1 MKKRQNTSQA
11 RGRKRITAS
20 SQPTKASIMSLPP
33 ELLSIIFKF
42 VHHESPQTNEP
53 RELIPR
59 WMKKMDEGLKRAAK
73 ALVHREEQIDFSSPT
88 LFPYSMAAV
97 SPYWSEIL
105 SSHPEFWTLVVFFV
119 DSRYTSMAQAT
130 IILKRSRKLPIHVVI
145 TRREG
150 FRMKE
155 YPDLHEKCQ
164 IEALINL
171 LRPHLPRCKSLHIDA
186 HLSLSLP
193 VVPKAFAGVGEVE
206 DMFSMELVSD
216 VYDEGEHEEEDSD
229 DDSLSSISSVDID
242 EFEPDLRSLIV
253 DGQNFRRGAEEYESW
268 LSDQDK
274 LKQLTVMRYHAPL
287 SSSEDEPYT
296 VSCFIDHLW
305 SLCSVPCLKLHDI
318 RFQEDALKAPHLPTF
333 LPVEYLH
340 LEDVNSGFVNTLFKY
355 VEFDDLVVLRIT
367 RSSVPKRCN
376 LPALSLILEEITSEC
391 DFMDTLTVWRGDNLC
406 IDSCAGFTDE
416 FLKRLAV
423 KEGPF
428 LEIRETKALM
438 TCYNLQRLLLYRL
451 SNVSVAAL
459 KNLVKQRN
467 KYVGYNNPNWRTTT
481 DFGPA
486 LSSLAVV
493 HCKVEKL
500 SAADEKWFRSRLVEF
515 YWVN

>member
-11 RGRKRITAS
+11 RRRKSKTTS
-20 SQPTKASIMSLPP
+20 SKPTKASITSLPP
-33 ELLSIIFKF
+33 ELLSVIFKF
-42 VHHESPQTNEP
+42 VHHGSPQTNEP

-59 WMKKMDEGLKRAAK
+59 WMKKMNEGLKRAAK

-150 FRMKE
+150 LRMKE
-155 YPDLHEKCQ
+155 YPDFHEKCQ
-164 IEALINL
+164 IEALVNL
-171 LRPHLPRCKSLHIDA
+171 LRPHLPRCRSLHIDA
-186 HLSLSLP
+186 HLSSSLP
-193 VVPKAFAGVGEVE
+193 VMSKAFAGVGEVE

-216 VYDEGEHEEEDSD
+216 VYDEGEHEGDSD
-229 DDSLSSISSVDID
+229 DDSLSSISTVDLE
-242 EFEPDLRSLIV
+242 EFEPELGSLVV
-253 DGQNFRRGAEEYESW
+253 DGQNFRRCVEDFESW
-268 LSDQDK
+268 LSDQYK
-274 LKQLTVMRYHAPL
+274 LAQLTIMRYHTSR
-287 SSSEDEPYT
+287 SSAEDGLYPFW
-296 VSCFIDHLW
+296 SFINHLR
-305 SLCSVPCLKLHDI
+305 SLFPVPCLKLHDI
-318 RFQEDALKAPHLPTF
+318 RFQENSLKPPHLPNF
-333 LPVEYLH
+333 LPVQYLH
-340 LEDVNSGFVNTLFKY
+340 LEDVNSSFIDAFFKTVLFH
-355 VEFDDLVVLRIT
+355 DLAVLRIT

-376 LPALSLILEEITSEC
+376 FSGLSLILEAVTSDC
-391 DFMDTLTVWRGDNLC
+391 DLMDTLRLWRGDNLC
-406 IDSCAGFTDE
+406 IDSCVGFTDD
-416 FLKRLAV
+416 FLKCLAA
-423 KEGPF
+423 KGGPF
-428 LEIRETKALM
+428 LEIREPEVLM

-451 SNVSVAAL
+451 SNVSIAAL

-467 KYVGYNNPNWRTTT
+467 RLVEYNDPSWRTSTE
-481 DFGPA
+481 FGPA

-500 SAADEKWFRSRLVEF
+500 SAANEKWFRSRLVEF